1 MSIQSVD
8 GSLPNAVVAPLNKLE
23 NANAA
28 PPTAKLARATVETET
43 DKDAQ
48 PSALQLDEAVK
59 VVNDFVGLV
68 NKSLHFSVDD
78 DTGKTVVK
86 VIDSGTKELIRQIP
100 SEEMLAIAKALDG
113 IKGLLLH
120 QKA

>member
-8 GSLPNAVVAPLNKLE
+8 GSLLNTVVARLSTPE
-23 NANAA
+23 SANAA
-28 PPTAKLARATVETET
+28 PPTAKLARIPVETEPA
-43 DKDAQ
+43 KDAQ

-59 VVNDFVGLV
+59 VVNEFVGLV
-68 NKSLHFSVDD
+68 NNSLHFSVDD

-86 VIDSGTKELIRQIP
+86 VIDIGTKELIRQIP